1 MDHIEPEELAV
12 LALDGRE
19 PDAAVRAH
27 LDACPA
33 CLGEYDSLV
42 RTVALGRGAPEDEF
56 EAPPSSVW
64 TAIHAELGLSPEL
77 AADPTPGRTGVAVA
91 VAEAEAPAPKR
102 DHVAPRR
109 RSRRPALA
117 SDGPDGTRRRSA
129 WLPITVAAA
138 IGGILAGVGL
148 GWLIGAAGTGGT
160 VGQDPAV
167 VLASAELDSFPGWDD
182 AVGSATV
189 EEGAD
194 GVRTVVVDL
203 DATVPAG
210 EVREVWLIRSDAS
223 GLVSLGLLDGGSGR
237 FVVPAGIDLDEF
249 TLVDVSA
256 EPVDGDPA
264 HSGDS
269 IVRGELRTT

>member
-1 MDHIEPEELAV
+1 MMDHIEPEELAV

-27 LDACPA
+27 LDACTE
-33 CLGEYDSLV
+33 CLAEYDSLV
-42 RTVALGRGAPEDEF
+42 RTVALGRNAPEDEF

-64 TAIHAELGLSPEL
+64 ASIHAELGLRPEH
-77 AADPTPGRTGVAVA
+77 AADPAAGRTPVAVA
-91 VAEAEAPAPKR
+91 AVPASRR

-109 RSRRPALA
+109 RTRTPALA
-117 SDGPDGTRRRSA
+117 SDRTDGTRRRRA

-138 IGGILAGVGL
+138 VGGILAGLGL
-148 GWLIGAAGTGGT
+148 GWLLGAAGSAGGPAD
-160 VGQDPAV
+160 DPAV

-182 AVGSATV
+182 AAGSATV

-210 EVREVWLIRSDAS
+210 ELREVWLIRSDAS

-269 IVRGELRTT
+269 IVRGELRST

>member
-1 MDHIEPEELAV
+1 MMDHIEPEELAV
-12 LALDGRE
+12 LAIDGRE

-27 LDACPA
+27 LDACPD
-33 CLGEYDSLV
+33 CLAEYDSLV

-64 TAIHAELGLSPEL
+64 TSIHAELGLAPEH
-77 AADPTPGRTGVAVA
+77 AADPTAGRTPVAVA
-91 VAEAEAPAPKR
+91 AAPAPRR

-109 RSRRPALA
+109 RTRTPSLA
-117 SDGPDGTRRRSA
+117 TDGADGTRRRRA

-138 IGGILAGVGL
+138 VGGILAGVAL
-148 GWLIGAAGTGGT
+148 GWLLGSAGGPAE
-160 VGQDPAV
+160 DPAV

-182 AVGSATV
+182 AAGSATV
-189 EEGAD
+189 EEGSD

-203 DATVPAG
+203 DADVPSG

-237 FVVPAGIDLDEF
+237 FVVPSGIDLDEF

-269 IVRGELRTT
+269 IVRGELRST